1 MKKIILFMPYMGQL
15 PPNFPLWVKS
25 CGANPT
31 IDWVLLTD
39 REVDT
44 PLPPNIRHIMT
55 SMDDLRERFSARL
68 GFPVT
73 LDRPY
78 KLVDY
83 KPAYGYLFEDMT
95 EGYDFWGHCDMDVV
109 FGDIRAFFTDEI
121 MDAYDKIQERGHL
134 SIYRNTD
141 RIKRLFMEPC
151 EGVVD
156 YRRVYTDP
164 YIFCYDE
171 FRGIWRQCQV
181 KGIPYT
187 DIDTLAALH
196 PFRGAFTESLSGRSG
211 IVLYWERGKTY
222 MAYLEKGKLTTQEIM
237 YVHFRKRPMGAPAFD
252 VDKAEAFFLVPNTFL
267 LKEPGPLT
275 RQEFRRM
282 RKGLPLYTLRVNAR
296 RLYQKY
302 VLKPARWY
310 RRRRARRGGDDA

>member
-1 MKKIILFMPYMGQL
+1 MPYFGPL
-15 PPNFPLWVKS
+15 PDNFPLWVKT
-25 CGANPT
+25 CGGNPS

-39 REVDT
+39 QDVDI
-44 PLPPNIRHIMT
+44 PLPPNIRYVKTDMNE
-55 SMDDLRERFSARL
+55 MQERFSNRL
-68 GFPVT
+68 GFQVI

-83 KPAYGYLFEDMT
+83 KPAYGYLFENMAI
-95 EGYDFWGHCDMDVV
+95 GYDFWGHCDMDVV
-109 FGDIRAFFTDEI
+109 FGDIRAFFTDEVLEK
-121 MDAYDKIQERGHL
+121 YHKLQERGHL
-134 SIYRNTD
+134 SIYRNTEA
-141 RIKRLFMEPC
+141 INRLFMEPC

-156 YRRVYTDP
+156 YKKVYTDK

-187 DIDTLAALH
+187 DIDNLVALH

-222 MAYLEKGKLTTQEIM
+222 MAYMEKGELKTQEVM
-237 YVHFRKRPMGAPAFD
+237 YVHFRKRPMTAPEFD

-275 RQEFRRM
+275 NKEFRRM
-282 RKGLPLYTLRVNAR
+282 RKGLPLYTLRVNAKR
-296 RLYQKY
+296 WYHKY
-302 VLKPARWY
+302 LLKPVRWY
-310 RRRRARRGGDDA
+310 RRQKARRGEKDA